1 MCKMLNPKPA
11 ERIVMEDI
19 MKHPWLNVGLTI
31 PFGPAPHPGTMS
43 EEEINQDILE
53 HMKHCLNVPAT
64 NSEIKSCL
72 VNNRA
77 VQSSAIYWLLD
88 FRLKRYIKQHQ
99 PKKAKLRKLSLDDGF
114 SETIE
119 EETHLPKTIKR
130 TGSKVCWLHT
140 ANHSCLC
147 YYSEEQDKAIKYR
160 KGCDDTSQE
169 NKWRERCSNHGE
181 RDEAIKHSKRCDN
194 TG

>member
-1 MCKMLNPKPA
+1 MCQMLNPKPE

-31 PFGPAPHPGTMS
+31 PFGPAPYPGTMG

-53 HMKHCLNVPAT
+53 HMKHCLNIPAT

-99 PKKAKLRKLSLDDGF
+99 PKKAKPRKLSLDDGF

-119 EETHLPKTIKR
+119 EETIHLPKTIKR
-130 TGSKVCWLHT
+130 TGSKVYWLCT
-140 ANHSCLC
+140 ANHSFVFVLLISCRRLGD
-147 YYSEEQDKAIKYR
+147 QVQKKM
-160 KGCDDTSQE
+160 
-169 NKWRERCSNHGE
+169 
-181 RDEAIKHSKRCDN
+181 
-194 TG
+194 